1 MRTTSAPSPISWAI
15 STCRSTARPSLWPWW
30 SAAWK
35 NTSWRKSPAC
45 ITVKPKQIV
54 EIGPFKIEFI
64 HVTHSIVSAVALAIT
79 TPLGVI
85 IHTGDF
91 KVDPTPT
98 DNELFDLHTLA
109 DYGKRGVLLLLSDS
123 TNSDRPGYTESERAV
138 RPRME
143 EIFNRAERRVVV
155 SCFSS
160 SIHRIQLVLDLAQEC
175 GRRVAVIGR
184 SMVSVTEIAHSL
196 GLLDIPD
203 GILLRPQD
211 AMGVAA
217 DKVTFLIS
225 GTQGEPMSALSRV
238 AVDNHK
244 HVSVEKGDTVVL
256 SSRIIPGN
264 EKAIFRMIDH
274 MARRGADVLYGSM
287 NPPLH
292 VSGHASVEEMKLVL
306 NLVRPRYFMPI
317 HGEFRQLSKHAR
329 LAEHLR
335 FAGLEESFIMESGEI
350 LEIDHHGAR
359 KAGKVPVGHV
369 CIDSGSVD
377 DVVQDMVIR
386 DRRHLSEDGIVLPII
401 AINRNSG
408 RMESL
413 PEIVSRG
420 FNAGDGVGV
429 HRESPPVR
437 GQNSGR
443 LESGGEDRLGRHE
456 GKDPRGPEALHR
468 EGDVA
473 ASADHAG
480 DSGSIAARYLEDASG
495 FRGSAARLIVP
506 ADEAGIAAA
515 LREASAAGV
524 PVTVAGGG
532 TGVTGGG
539 VPLGGWVLSVEKLNR
554 LEIHP
559 GFAIAGAGVPLRD
572 LQAAAQRT
580 GQFYPPDPTENSAFL
595 GGTISTNASGSRSFR
610 FGATRRWVKCL
621 RVVLA
626 DGRRLDLR
634 RGDALDFDP
643 GTDSAARCHQ
653 EHRRLPLAAGDGLA

>member
-1 MRTTSAPSPISWAI
+1 MMFPEAELLGVDLVMPDLSFLKENQEYIRALILTHGHEDHIGAVPYFLSEIDVPVYG
-15 STCRSTARPSLWPWW
+15 TAFTLALVERRLEEYELEQEPRF
-30 SAAWK
+30 
-35 NTSWRKSPAC
+35 N
-45 ITVKPKQIV
+45 TVKPKQTV
-54 EIGPFKIEFI
+54 GIGPFKIEFI

-123 TNSDRPGYTESERAV
+123 TNADRPGYTESERAV

-160 SIHRIQLVLDLAQEC
+160 SIHRIQLVLDLAQEYN
-175 GRRVAVIGR
+175 RRVAVFGR

-211 AMGVAA
+211 AADFPPDRVA
-217 DKVTFLIS
+217 FLIS
-225 GTQGEPMSALSRV
+225 GTQGEPMSALARV

-244 HVSVEKGDTVVL
+244 HAVVENGDTVVL
-256 SSRIIPGN
+256 SARIIPGN
-264 EKAIFRMIDH
+264 EKAIFRMVDH
-274 MARRGADVLYGSM
+274 MSRRGADVLYGSM

-292 VSGHASVEEMKLVL
+292 VSGHASIEEMKLVL

-317 HGEFRQLSKHAR
+317 HGEFRQLAKHAR

-335 FAGLEESFIMESGEI
+335 FAGLEDSFIMESGDV

-359 KAGKVPVGHV
+359 KAGKVTVGRV

-377 DVVQDMVIR
+377 DVVQEVVIR

-401 AINRNSG
+401 AINRHTG

-420 FNAGDGVGV
+420 F
-429 HRESPPVR
+429 
-437 GQNSGR
+437 
-443 LESGGEDRLGRHE
+443 
-456 GKDPRGPEALHR
+456 
-468 EGDVA
+468 
-473 ASADHAG
+473 
-480 DSGSIAARYLEDASG
+480 
-495 FRGSAARLIVP
+495 
-506 ADEAGIAAA
+506 AAA
-515 LREASAAGV
+515 EDGSEFMQSARQIVARTLEGSNQEEKTDWGV
-524 PVTVAGGG
+524 MKEKIRADLKRYIVKETSRRPLIMPVI
-532 TGVTGGG
+532 
-539 VPLGGWVLSVEKLNR
+539 
-554 LEIHP
+554 LE
-559 GFAIAGAGVPLRD
+559 V
-572 LQAAAQRT
+572 
-580 GQFYPPDPTENSAFL
+580 
-595 GGTISTNASGSRSFR
+595 
-610 FGATRRWVKCL
+610 
-621 RVVLA
+621 
-626 DGRRLDLR
+626 
-634 RGDALDFDP
+634 
-643 GTDSAARCHQ
+643 
-653 EHRRLPLAAGDGLA
+653 